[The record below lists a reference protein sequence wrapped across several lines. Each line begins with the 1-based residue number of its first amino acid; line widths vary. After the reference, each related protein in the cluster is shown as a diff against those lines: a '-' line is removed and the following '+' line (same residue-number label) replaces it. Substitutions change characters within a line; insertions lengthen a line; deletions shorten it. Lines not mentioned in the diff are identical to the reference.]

1 MGLLGRLKQGY
12 RVRENRHTGCKG
24 INAMK
29 ANRTLFVLLFLLT
42 AASAVF
48 AGGIPSGDRRFMAR
62 NMTDSSILITMEI
75 APSEANDPSFWW
87 GRSLTNE
94 YGEEMWLYVFGFNN
108 WREPPHSLQI
118 PAGSSVILFW
128 EYRNSSLSMSHAD
141 RFRLL
146 FTSFIVTDEQGT
158 VLKTLD
164 TLTESDFIFDNKPT
178 DERPLVTGEMMLL
191 IR

>member
-1 MGLLGRLKQGY
+1 
-12 RVRENRHTGCKG
+12 
-24 INAMK
+24 MK
-29 ANRTLFVLLFLLT
+29 ANRTLFVLLFLLA

-48 AGGIPSGDRRFMAR
+48 GGGVPSGNRHFAVENR
-62 NMTDSSILITMEI
+62 TDTSIIITAEM
-75 APSEANDPSFWW
+75 APSETNNPYYWW
-87 GRSLTNE
+87 GRSLVNE
-94 YGEEMWLYVFGFNN
+94 DGEELWMYVVMFHQS
-108 WREPPHSLQI
+108 REPFQQLK
-118 PAGSSVILFW
+118 ILTGGISTLFV
-128 EYRNSSLSMSHAD
+128 EHRNSSLSMPHAD

>member
-1 MGLLGRLKQGY
+1 MRG
-12 RVRENRHTGCKG
+12 NRHTGCRR

-29 ANRTLFVLLFLLT
+29 ANRILFVLLFLLA
-42 AASAVF
+42 AASTIF

-62 NMTDSSILITMEI
+62 NMTDSSIMITMEI

-94 YGEEMWLYVFGFNN
+94 YGEEIWLYVLGFHLS
-108 WREPPHSLQI
+108 REPFQQFQI
-118 PAGSSVILFW
+118 PASSIRELFT
-128 EYRNSSLSMSHAD
+128 EHRESSLSMSQVD

-158 VLKTLD
+158 VLKTLE
-164 TLTESDFIFDNKPT
+164 TLTENDFIFDNEPT
-178 DERPLVTGEMMLL
+178 NERPVVTGEMMLL